1 MPCDNSTDKDK
12 TAAYFSHQVA
22 ALVQA
27 LFFKFFCNERNH
39 KPLITQQQLK
49 PEKKC
54 PQI

>member
-27 LFFKFFCNERNH
+27 LFCNFFVLKNH
-39 KPLITQQQLK
+39 KTADDSTTTKAQ
-49 PEKKC
+49 E
-54 PQI
+54 